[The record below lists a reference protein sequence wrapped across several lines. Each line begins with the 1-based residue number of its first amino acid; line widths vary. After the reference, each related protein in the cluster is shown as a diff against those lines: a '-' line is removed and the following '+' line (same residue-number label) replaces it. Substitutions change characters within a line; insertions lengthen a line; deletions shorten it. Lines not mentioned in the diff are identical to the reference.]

1 MASANAPQIMLNPV
15 TPLLWLIPLFKRETV
30 YFEEGG
36 AEHTDM
42 TLDLAQKAAREL
54 GIKKVI
60 VASTSGETGVKAA
73 EKFKGTDVK
82 VMVVGHQTG
91 FPVAGKNQFR
101 PENRERIEALGAEVN
116 LGSDVLTNSIRQR
129 QRLGHSP
136 LSLITQALIMM
147 KVKVNVEIVAKAAD
161 AGQLEQGELVISVA
175 GSHKG
180 ADTAIVFEAR
190 DSSDIIGIRP
200 REIIA
205 VPLSRQRAD
214 EEYMRR
220 RQAASTK

>member
-1 MASANAPQIMLNPV
+1 M
-15 TPLLWLIPLFKRETV
+15 FKRETV

-36 AEHTDM
+36 AEHTDT
-42 TLDLAQKAAREL
+42 TLDLAYEAAGEL
-54 GIKKVI
+54 GIKKVV

-73 EKFKGTDVK
+73 EKFKGTEVK
-82 VMVVGHQTG
+82 VVVVGHQTG

-101 PENRERIEALGAEVN
+101 PENREKIEALGAEVN

-129 QRLGHSP
+129 QKLGHSP

-161 AGQLEQGELVISVA
+161 AGKLEPGEFVISVA

-180 ADTAIVFEAR
+180 ADTAVVIEAR
-190 DSSDIIGIRP
+190 DSSDILGIRP

-205 VPLSRQRAD
+205 MPLSRQKAD
-214 EEYMRR
+214 EKYMKR